1 MKDYSLP
8 DDCATCAMSSKINN
22 LCACPGKLSRWFDN
36 NAQGMAPLF
45 PRLLLAYE
53 FGEAGLEKLNGD
65 NWFADLSFPFPL
77 NLLPA
82 DVSWTLATGLEII
95 APVALVLGLATRFF
109 SLALMLLTV
118 VAIAAV
124 HWPAEWHGLAELW
137 KGYAI
142 TDQGYGNYKLPL
154 MYLLM
159 LSSLLLSGSG
169 KLSVDFRLKSL
180 SIADKTIHNQRQASE
195 GGICTKNT

>member
-1 MKDYSLP
+1 MNDHSLP
-8 DDCATCAMSSKINN
+8 DHNCAACAIFSKINN
-22 LCACPGKLSRWFDN
+22 LCACSGKLSRWFDSN
-36 NAQGMAPLF
+36 FQGMAPLF

-53 FGEAGLEKLNGD
+53 FGEAGLEKLNGK
-65 NWFADLSFPFPL
+65 NWFFDLSFPFPV
-77 NLLPA
+77 NLLSA

-95 APVALVLGLATRFF
+95 APVALVLGFATRFF

-118 VAIAAV
+118 VAIAAI
-124 HWPAEWHGLAELW
+124 HWPAEWHSLGELW

-169 KLSVDFRLKSL
+169 RLSVDYWLKSL
-180 SIADKTIHNQRQASE
+180 SKPFIINENEEA
-195 GGICTKNT
+195 ICTKNT

>member
-1 MKDYSLP
+1 MNLKHNRRNTPADR
-8 DDCATCAMSSKINN
+8 ATGTVSSIHNPHRFFQWLGN
-22 LCACPGKLSRWFDN
+22 TAPGL
-36 NAQGMAPLF
+36 APIF

-53 FGEAGLEKLNGD
+53 FGEAGLEKLNGE
-65 NWFADLSFPFPL
+65 NWFADLAFPFPF

-82 DVSWTLATGLEII
+82 DVSWTLVTGLEIA
-95 APVALVLGLATRFF
+95 APVALILGLATRFF
-109 SLALMLLTV
+109 SLALMVLTV

-154 MYLLM
+154 NYLLL
-159 LSSLLLSGSG
+159 LSSLVLSGSG
-169 KLSVDFRLKSL
+169 RLGLDVWLKS
-180 SIADKTIHNQRQASE
+180 RR
-195 GGICTKNT
+195 